1 VYQQKARG
9 DEYKERYIELMEAYK
24 QVEDMINKDDR
35 VYSESDLRK
44 VQKELKILYDQNKEL
59 SLLNKRLKY
68 ELRKQ
73 HAKE

>member
-1 VYQQKARG
+1 
-9 DEYKERYIELMEAYK
+9 MEAYK